1 MKGNGVVHLV
11 GVDPGSPD
19 LLTLRGQ
26 ELLRHA
32 DAVLCDSSLSLE
44 LLSGLLPHAERIQ
57 SSKAATSPDL
67 RQLAI
72 ERARA
77 GRSVVWLL
85 PGDPSSSRRGLA
97 EAGRLDAAG
106 VAFDVVPGVVDHGEP
121 ERGPTVLCGRPDAG
135 WRKRHPLFGQ
145 RVVVTRSREQAAE
158 FSEALRR
165 QGAEVLEIPVIR
177 ITLPHEHEPLIE
189 ALTGL
194 NSYDF
199 IVFTSANGVTAFFDH
214 LFKAFHDLRDLGGTR
229 IAAVGPATA
238 RKLNELHLQVD
249 VMPQQYVGKAIVEA
263 MRKFESL
270 ENLRILLPRA
280 EEANSDLPKLLE
292 DQGAIV
298 DDIPCYRT
306 VPDVVDPECL
316 GVRLRKE
323 GAEWVTFTSGS
334 TVRAFHHRF
343 DLPVL
348 LQAHEK
354 MRVASIGPETTQVLR
369 SLGVRRLVEA
379 NPHTTEGIIRVLTDA
394 RGSAK

>member
-1 MKGNGVVHLV
+1 MKRKGVVYLV
-11 GVDPGSPD
+11 GADPGSAD

-26 ELLRHA
+26 ELLQHA
-32 DAVLCDSSLSLE
+32 DTVLCDGSLPSE
-44 LLSGLLPHAERIQ
+44 SLSGLPPRTERIQ

-85 PGDPSSSRRGLA
+85 PGDPSSSCRGLA

-106 VAFDVVPGVVDHGEP
+106 VAFDIVPGVVNHAKPD
-121 ERGPTVLCGRPDAG
+121 RSPTILRGRPDAA
-135 WRKRHPLFGQ
+135 WRRRHPLFGQ
-145 RVVVTRSREQAAE
+145 RVVVTRTREQAVE

-165 QGAEVLEIPVIR
+165 QGAEVLEIPMIR
-177 ITLPHEHEPLIE
+177 IALPREHEPLVE

-214 LFKAFHDLRDLGGTR
+214 FFKAFHDLRDLGGTR

-238 RKLNELHLQVD
+238 RKLNDLHLQVD
-249 VMPQQYVGKAIVEA
+249 VMPQQHVGQAIVEA
-263 MRKFESL
+263 MRSFESL

-280 EEANSDLPKLLE
+280 EEASPDLPKLLE

-316 GVRLRKE
+316 GVQLRKE

-343 DLPVL
+343 NIPLL
-348 LQAHEK
+348 LQTHET
-354 MRVASIGPETTQVLR
+354 MRLASIGPETTQTLR
-369 SLGVRRLVEA
+369 SLGVHRLIEA
-379 NPHTTEGIIRVLTDA
+379 NPHTTDGIIRALTEA
-394 RGSAK
+394 THPPS